1 MVTAMTNN
9 TTADKVAHVKAAKQT
24 RGHLCHWP
32 GCDKQVPPAMWGCK
46 AHWFS
51 LPKRLRDRIWA
62 TYRAG
67 QEKTMTPSADYI
79 AAAKAVQEWIAEW
92 NRLNRSRSDTRETFD
107 IPAFLRR
114 WND

>member
-1 MVTAMTNN
+1 
-9 TTADKVAHVKAAKQT
+9 
-24 RGHLCHWP
+24 
-32 GCDKQVPPAMWGCK
+32 
-46 AHWFS
+46 
-51 LPKRLRDRIWA
+51 
-62 TYRAG
+62 
-67 QEKTMTPSADYI
+67 MTPSADYI